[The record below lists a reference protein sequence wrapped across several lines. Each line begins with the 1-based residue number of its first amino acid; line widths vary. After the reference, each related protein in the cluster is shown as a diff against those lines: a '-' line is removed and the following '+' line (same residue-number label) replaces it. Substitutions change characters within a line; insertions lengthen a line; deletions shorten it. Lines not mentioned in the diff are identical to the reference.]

1 MGLTQ
6 VNIHSH
12 LRGKGAQGRQGTAGQ
27 NDAANT
33 LILQVL
39 HAEARRETPI
49 TQNVSWKTQMNK
61 HIESRQIKGTCC
73 KNLKQRL
80 CLWQRIGSTF
90 QTKTK
95 TNKKNGMQD
104 EFACYQLNHWLFKA
118 FALPAFFDDEAH
130 RSPFFCFFWVLLS
143 LWMWTC
149 SQDTKYDSW
158 WQVPN
163 NDVTPHEK

>member
-61 HIESRQIKGTCC
+61 HIRVKANKGYLLQKLKTAVVSLTADWLHISN
-73 KNLKQRL
+73 KNKNKQ
-80 CLWQRIGSTF
+80 
-90 QTKTK
+90 
-95 TNKKNGMQD
+95 KKRNAG
-104 EFACYQLNHWLFKA
+104 
-118 FALPAFFDDEAH
+118 
-130 RSPFFCFFWVLLS
+130 
-143 LWMWTC
+143 
-149 SQDTKYDSW
+149 
-158 WQVPN
+158 
-163 NDVTPHEK
+163 